1 MIARMKSPSLMML
14 TVFGLSLVS
23 GPVSAAAA
31 PAKPAPSPVASPTPS
46 APKLEKHDVLLMD
59 LSINDQLVLTRM
71 SPDGSCRQYLKQ
83 GGGFSPVLPS
93 GNKGDDFAPTAS
105 ADGKWLAF
113 YSTRHGAANLWICD
127 ASGLNQRALS
137 DSDTPL
143 AEFRPTGEPPIQF
156 SPDSKWIAYL
166 QGGDLWICS
175 IGGLNPRS
183 LTHEQGVSAFTWE
196 PLGDAKDGKGAQD
209 AKRLAYLRYGS
220 IRSIGVSGQPDELL
234 AADAANYPTLS
245 FNPNAKSHELFCF
258 YNGVWK
264 LNTLT
269 KKRERL
275 AGSFCFP
282 NRVRSSPAGDTVAFL
297 GFSSDVREE
306 IFTAAPG
313 KKGSTQLTLGGAA
326 APFYSKDG
334 KWIYFTRKG
343 GLWRISLQGEKAYP
357 VYTGSVFSASAGELE
372 YSAATGAC
380 P

>member
-1 MIARMKSPSLMML
+1 MTAPMKSLNLML
-14 TVFGLSLVS
+14 PAVFGLALFSAPL
-23 GPVSAAAA
+23 AAAET
-31 PAKPAPSPVASPTPS
+31 PAKAAPTPAASPTPS
-46 APKLEKHDVLLMD
+46 APKIEKHDVLLMD
-59 LSINDQLVLTRM
+59 ISINDQLVLARM
-71 SPDGSCRQYLKQ
+71 NPDGSCRQYLKQ
-83 GGGFSPVLPS
+83 GGGFSAVLPS
-93 GNKGDDFAPTAS
+93 SNKGDDFAPAAS
-105 ADGKWLAF
+105 ADGKALAF

-127 ASGLNQRALS
+127 ASGLNQRAIS
-137 DSDTPL
+137 DSDSPL

-175 IGGLNPRS
+175 ASGLNPRS

-282 NRVRSSPAGDTVAFL
+282 NRVRSSPSGDAVAFL
-297 GFSSDVREE
+297 SFSSDVREE
-306 IFTAAPG
+306 IYTAVPG

-326 APFYSKDG
+326 APFYSRDG

-343 GLWRISLQGEKAYP
+343 GLWRINLQSEKAYS
-357 VYTGSVFSASAGELE
+357 VYNGSVFAAQAGELE
-372 YSAATGAC
+372 FSAAAGAC